1 MLKKFLKNIPN
12 SLTILRIFLIPVLV
26 VSFYFDGQTAN
37 YISTG
42 IFIFAS
48 ITDYVDGF
56 LARHWSA
63 QTNFGRMLDPIA
75 DKMLVASTLLMLVDK
90 HMAPVIPIVII
101 LCREIFISGMR
112 EYLASIR
119 KTIHVKFIGKL
130 KTVIQMCAIIILLL
144 GNEVLGRNAEVFGL
158 IALWVAAVFTL
169 MSGLSYFIEGVK
181 HL

>member
-1 MLKKFLKNIPN
+1 MVKKFLRNIPN
-12 SLTILRIFLIPVLV
+12 ALTILRILLIPVLII
-26 VSFYFDGQTAN
+26 SFYFDGKTAN
-37 YISTG
+37 YISAG

-56 LARHWSA
+56 LARYWSV

-90 HMAPVIPIVII
+90 KMAPVIPIVII

-119 KTIHVKFIGKL
+119 KTIQVRFIGKF
-130 KTVIQMCAIIILLL
+130 KTTIQMCAIIILLL
-144 GNEVLGRNAEVFGL
+144 GNDVLGSNTEVIGL
-158 IALWVAAVFTL
+158 VGLWSAAVLTL
-169 MSGLSYFIEGVK
+169 ISGLLYFIEGVK

>member
-1 MLKKFLKNIPN
+1 MLKKFVKNIPN
-12 SLTILRIFLIPVLV
+12 SLTILRILLIPVLV
-26 VSFYFDGQTAN
+26 ISFYFNGKTAN

-56 LARHWSA
+56 LARYWSA

-90 HMAPVIPIVII
+90 RMAPVIPIVII

-130 KTVIQMCAIIILLL
+130 KTAIQMCAIIILLL
-144 GNEVLGRNAEVFGL
+144 GNEVLGSYAGISGL
-158 IALWVAAVFTL
+158 IALWGAAILTL
-169 MSGLSYFIEGVK
+169 VSGLSYFIEGVK

>member
-1 MLKKFLKNIPN
+1 MIKKFLKNIPN
-12 SLTILRIFLIPVLV
+12 SLTILRILLIPVLI
-26 VSFYFDGQTAN
+26 VSFYFEGKTSN

-56 LARHWSA
+56 LARYWSA

-90 HMAPVIPIVII
+90 NMAPVIPIVII

-119 KTIHVKFIGKL
+119 KTIHVKFIGKV
-130 KTVIQMCAIIILLL
+130 KTAIQMCAIIILLL
-144 GNEVLGRNAEVFGL
+144 GNEVLGQSAEIFGL
-158 IALWVAAVFTL
+158 IAVWGAAVLTL
-169 MSGLSYFIEGVK
+169 VSGLSYFVEGVK

>member
-12 SLTILRIFLIPVLV
+12 SLTILRILLIPVLI
-26 VSFYFDGQTAN
+26 VSFYFDGKTAN

-56 LARHWSA
+56 LARYWSV

-90 HMAPVIPIVII
+90 KMAPVIPIVII

-130 KTVIQMCAIIILLL
+130 KTTIQMCAIIVLLL
-144 GNEVLGRNAEVFGL
+144 GNEVLGSNTEIIGL
-158 IALWVAAVFTL
+158 IALWSAAILTL
-169 MSGLSYFIEGVK
+169 VSGLSYFIEGVK
-181 HL
+181 HI